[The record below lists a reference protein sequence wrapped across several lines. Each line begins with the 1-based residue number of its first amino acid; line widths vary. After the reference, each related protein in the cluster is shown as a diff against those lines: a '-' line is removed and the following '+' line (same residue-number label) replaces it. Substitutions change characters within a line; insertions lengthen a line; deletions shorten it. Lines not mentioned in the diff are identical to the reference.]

1 MVIQTKLMNKRK
13 FKKLKSSLFQFWRG
27 AVELA
32 ITI

>member
-1 MVIQTKLMNKRK
+1 MQTKLINKGK
-13 FKKLKSSLFQFWRG
+13 LKKLKSSLFQFWRG